1 MKTVYLPKL
10 FQPFQCLD
18 LIRLGKNN
26 DGGYLVNSLD
36 IYKSNRLISFGIGE
50 DSSFET
56 DFRQKKN
63 VDVTSYDESVDSL
76 PNNIL
81 HIKENVNS
89 KNIEMILSDNDYTFL
104 KCDIDGGE
112 YEILPHLIK
121 NSHRLT
127 GAVIEFHSILN
138 SKNFN
143 DIANFIAKFELRLV
157 HAHINNYMYFITD
170 DGFIPDVIELS
181 FSSSRENTVFNE
193 NVTLPHVLDM
203 PNNPNDDELKITFM

>member
-10 FQPFQCLD
+10 FQPFQCSD

-56 DFRQKKN
+56 DFRGKKN

-76 PNNIL
+76 PNNTL

-89 KNIEMILSDNDYTFL
+89 KNIERILADSDYTFL
-104 KCDIDGGE
+104 KCDIEGSE
-112 YEILPHLIK
+112 YEILSYLIK
-121 NSHRLT
+121 NSYRFT
-127 GAVIEFHSILN
+127 GVVIEFHSVSNDRFI
-138 SKNFN
+138 N
-143 DIANFIAKFELRLV
+143 DIINFIAKFELRLV
-157 HAHINNYMYFITD
+157 HTHINNYMYFITN